1 MVLRDRA
8 EQAAAPASSRRR
20 ETPGAVGHAI
30 DLLRCL
36 SEASAPIG
44 VNEIARRIGLHKST
58 VSRLAGTLEGERL
71 LQRDPATGRLSLGV
85 GLVALAAPVLAGYEV
100 RDLARPL
107 LELLA
112 AETGETVSLSIWDGA
127 EAVSIEQVPGSNSV
141 RTFSRPGH
149 RNPGHGTASGKV
161 LLAHMGQQAIAEYC
175 SRTLRRFTEH
185 TITDPKT
192 LIAALDLCRARGY
205 GINLGELESDV
216 GAVSAVVFDR
226 ETNVVG
232 AVTAT
237 VPMYRFKPARRS
249 ELAESVL
256 RCAAELS
263 AKLGYRASPRRLA
276 TERGGR

>member
-1 MVLRDRA
+1 MTSRDPSEA
-8 EQAAAPASSRRR
+8 KTAPAASPRR
-20 ETPGAVGHAI
+20 ETLGTVRHAI

-36 SEASAPIG
+36 SEASQPIG
-44 VNEIARRIGLHKST
+44 VNEVARRIGLHKST
-58 VSRLAGTLEGERL
+58 VSRLAGTLEDERL

-107 LELLA
+107 LERLA
-112 AETGETVSLSIWDGA
+112 GQTGETVSLSIWDGA
-127 EAVSIEQVPGSNSV
+127 EAISIEQVPGSNSV
-141 RTFSRPGH
+141 RAFSRPGH

-161 LLAHMGQQAIAEYC
+161 LLAHMGPKAITEYC
-175 SRTLRRFTEH
+175 SHPLRRFTDH

-192 LIAALDLCRARGY
+192 LVSALELCRARGY
-205 GINLGELESDV
+205 AINLGELESDV

-226 ETNVVG
+226 GASVVG

-249 ELAESVL
+249 ELADSVL
-256 RCAAELS
+256 RCARELS
-263 AKLGYRASPRRLA
+263 AKLGYRAAPGRR
-276 TERGGR
+276 TGERGG